1 MSQSLLYFLIGVSV
15 LIGGFS
21 LLFIVRSLKKINQVK
36 HERAVQAQQVE
47 ENYRKRRD
55 YLIESIQVIA
65 RADGTDDKLSYTEAS
80 IRLSTLLQM
89 LSPDL
94 LEKPELCALQR
105 VHERTEH
112 IPIKEEWKSLSK
124 QERWKFQ
131 KEMHAIETEYADS
144 IDEAARYLSEYDFK
158 MLMH

>member
-1 MSQSLLYFLIGVSV
+1 MSQQTLYLLIGLSV
-15 LIGGFS
+15 LLGGFS

-36 HERAVQAQQVE
+36 HERALKAQKIE
-47 ENYRKRRD
+47 ENYRKRRE
-55 YLIESIQVIA
+55 YLIESIQVIS
-65 RADGTDDKLSYTEAS
+65 RAVGTDEKLSYTEAS

-94 LEKPELCALQR
+94 LQRPELSALQQ

-112 IPIKEEWKSLSK
+112 IPIKEEWKSLTK

-131 KEMHAIETEYADS
+131 KEMHAIETEYSGA
-144 IDEAARYLSEYDFK
+144 IDAAAQFLSEYDFK
-158 MLMH
+158 MLTH